1 MEEKKMTVAQNI
13 GRRLDLAVRQAI
25 RDRRFDDRGEGV
37 ISMAI
42 AVLIIAAIGGVLWVF
57 FNNAAGTIGQDV
69 ENQISN
75 ISGQTQNP

>member
-42 AVLIIAAIGGVLWVF
+42 AVLISAGIGGVLWVA
-57 FNNAAGTIGQDV
+57 FNSAAGTIGQDGN
-69 ENQISN
+69 NQLGN